1 MTKRK
6 VVINPQ
12 RIFTE
17 AFKRERVKEYEQGS
31 YSVPE
36 LSKLFKISGALIYNW
51 IYKYSTYNKKSCI
64 LVEMKDSSTLRVKG
78 LECRIK
84 ELEQIVG
91 QKQIEMDYLEK
102 LISIAETDLGV
113 DIKKNSNTPQSTGL
127 GQINRP

>member
-51 IYKYSTYNKKSCI
+51 IYKYSTYNKKSI
-64 LVEMKDSSTLRVKG
+64 PS
-78 LECRIK
+78 
-84 ELEQIVG
+84 
-91 QKQIEMDYLEK
+91 
-102 LISIAETDLGV
+102 
-113 DIKKNSNTPQSTGL
+113 
-127 GQINRP
+127 

>member
-12 RIFTE
+12 RSFTE
-17 AFKRERVKEYEQGS
+17 GFKKERVKEYEQGLF
-31 YSVPE
+31 SVSE
-36 LSKLFKISGALIYNW
+36 LSKLFNISGALIYNW

-64 LVEMKDSSTLRVKG
+64 LVEMKDSSTLRVKN

-91 QKQIEMDYLEK
+91 QKQIKMDYLEK
-102 LISIAETDLGV
+102 LISIAETDLGI

-127 GQINRP
+127 GKIKQS

>member
-64 LVEMKDSSTLRVKG
+64 LVEMKDSSTQRVKN

-102 LISIAETDLGV
+102 LISIAETDLGI
-113 DIKKNSNTPQSTGL
+113 DIKKKLNTPQPTGL
-127 GQINRP
+127 G